1 MQDNTFDILE
11 KKVLDAV
18 HRIQELRADNAKLQS
33 ANSQLVSEMSELK
46 IENDR
51 VQRALDETRTQAA
64 QVVQMEDKRRLIE
77 EKVGDL
83 LEKLNAIG

>member
-18 HRIQELRADNAKLQS
+18 HRIK
-33 ANSQLVSEMSELK
+33 ELK
-46 IENDR
+46 QDNESLVNQKNQLEAQITDLKSENDR

-83 LEKLNAIG
+83 LEKLDTIE